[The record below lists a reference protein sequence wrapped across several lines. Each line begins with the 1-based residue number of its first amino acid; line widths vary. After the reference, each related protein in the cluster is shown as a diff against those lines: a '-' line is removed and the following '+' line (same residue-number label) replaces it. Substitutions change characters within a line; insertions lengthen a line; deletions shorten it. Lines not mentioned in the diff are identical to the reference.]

1 MVRVFKAGLN
11 EVDVIEKGKFDK
23 YGQTFELDDE
33 LAGFLGFRAV
43 PVNPERSLKFK
54 IADYQKGVRDSR
66 SLFTARSL
74 RGGPIEPQEIVQNYI
89 NANRAL
95 FSVRSDF
102 QKDLDG
108 AIVLG
113 MNPSNVRNQVT
124 ERISDVDFNTI
135 QSDLFRPLAVSDNV
149 IAAFAENAANIG
161 VSNPFSVA
169 FPAIT
174 QIQAELRSIPLTQ
187 ANFPNIENPLLTPI
201 TTRDRDWETQ
211 H

>member
-1 MVRVFKAGLN
+1 
-11 EVDVIEKGKFDK
+11 
-23 YGQTFELDDE
+23 
-33 LAGFLGFRAV
+33 
-43 PVNPERSLKFK
+43 
-54 IADYQKGVRDSR
+54 
-66 SLFTARSL
+66 
-74 RGGPIEPQEIVQNYI
+74 
-89 NANRAL
+89 
-95 FSVRSDF
+95 
-102 QKDLDG
+102 
-108 AIVLG
+108 

-201 TTRDRDWETQ
+201 TTQLGLGTTTNTGNINPNILRGTLQNNNLNNLTTQ
-211 H
+211 QKIDILFNS